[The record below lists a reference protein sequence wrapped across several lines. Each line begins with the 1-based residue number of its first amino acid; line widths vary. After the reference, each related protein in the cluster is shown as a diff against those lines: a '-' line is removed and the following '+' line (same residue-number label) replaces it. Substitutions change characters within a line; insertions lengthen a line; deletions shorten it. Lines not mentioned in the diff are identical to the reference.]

1 MSSVAAY
8 SVTPTYTDI
17 KYVAK
22 EKFQKSLQISKVMS
36 NFAPLSQK

>member
-1 MSSVAAY
+1 MCSGAVH
-8 SVTPTYTDI
+8 SVTPDI